1 MSIQLLRAEIK
12 GFDIPY
18 NGPYC
23 ESNAIGHSDLRKIA
37 SCPSRW
43 FKAPKHDDPTDSMLW
58 GSLVDALLFGIGFD
72 RFEVRPETYSRFN
85 EKTREIDVKPWIAT
99 AAECKAWLAD
109 HEGKEIISKQF
120 KQDAIVAVNL
130 IRADHRCFEL
140 LKGARFQCWLEGVYL
155 DTDTGL
161 EITVRGLVDIVPDRF
176 GEYGCYLADLK
187 TTADASMGKWK
198 RTLEDRWYHV
208 QAAIY
213 LDMWNKATGEN
224 RTEFA
229 HIVQENEYP
238 YEIAHRS
245 VSDEWLRQGRACY
258 KAALQTYARCKAS
271 GVWEGL
277 DASSEGWEAT
287 PFDAYVQLRS
297 GIQNED
303 SPMPNW

>member
-1 MSIQLLRAEIK
+1 MIELLRAEIK

-37 SCPSRW
+37 SCPSKW
-43 FKAPKHDDPTDSMLW
+43 FKIKDEKQKASKDMIW
-58 GSLVDALLFGIGFD
+58 GSLVDSLLFGDIGME
-72 RFEVRPETYSRFN
+72 RFVIKPGTYTN
-85 EKTREIDVKPWIAT
+85 AKGEIKPWTRQAIF
-99 AAECKAWLAD
+99 CAD
-109 HEGKEIISKQF
+109 WEDSHIGKELITSEFKDSAIESK
-120 KQDAIVAVNL
+120 NL
-130 IRADHRCFEL
+130 IRADARCAEL

-161 EITVRGLVDIVPDRF
+161 EITVRGLVDIVPARH

-187 TTADASMGKWK
+187 TTGDASMGKWK

-213 LDMWNKATGEN
+213 LDMWNKATGED

-229 HIVQENEYP
+229 HIIQENEYP

-245 VSDEWLRQGRACY
+245 VPDEWLRQGRACY

-271 GVWEGL
+271 GKWEGL
-277 DASSEGWEAT
+277 DASTEGFEPV

-303 SPMPNW
+303 SPYPF

>member
-12 GFDIPY
+12 GFDVPY
-18 NGPYC
+18 NGAYS
-23 ESNAIGHSDLRKIA
+23 ESDAIGHSDLRKIA

-43 FKAPKHDDPTDSMLW
+43 FKAPKHDDPSNSMLW

-72 RFEVRPETYSRFN
+72 RFEVRPETYRN
-85 EKTREIDVKPWIAT
+85 DKGEEKPWNANSN
-99 AAECKAWLAD
+99 ACKDWLAD
-109 HEGKEIISKQF
+109 HEGKEVISKQL
-120 KQDAIVAVNL
+120 KTNAVHAVNL
-130 IRADHRCFEL
+130 IRADARCSRL
-140 LKGARFQCWLEGVYL
+140 LMAAQYQCWLEGVYL
-155 DTDTGL
+155 DADTGL

-176 GEYGCYLADLK
+176 GEYGAYLADLK
-187 TTADASMGKWK
+187 TTGDASMDKWK
-198 RTLEDRWYHV
+198 RQLENMWYHV

-213 LDMWNKATGEN
+213 LDMWNKATGED

-229 HIVQENEYP
+229 HVIQENEYP

-277 DASSEGWEAT
+277 DASAEGFEPV

-297 GIQNED
+297 GVANED
-303 SPMPNW
+303 SAMPF